1 MNNIM
6 SRERFFEDEHRI
18 IDAAIDLICEV
29 GYEKFST
36 RKLAARLGVSPMT
49 LYNYFSNKEEIVRV
63 SVKVAYEKT
72 FGAIRNDLKE
82 YFEKESSCPLLAYV
96 EIGRKLLVFSKQY
109 PQIYSLVF
117 VNFAPFSDLSPF
129 IECYEYT
136 FQNVLEQ
143 LVDKEIEK
151 ELRRHIYLFQVLV
164 AALVHNIHLGWG
176 SADESAFEVD
186 LLLAYEKLLKPFE
199 RYFPGYS
206 GHQ

>member
-1 MNNIM
+1 MNKIM
-6 SRERFFEDEHRI
+6 SRERFFEDEHQI
-18 IDAAIDLICEV
+18 IDAAIDLISEV

-49 LYNYFSNKEEIVRV
+49 LYNYFTNKEEIVHA
-63 SVKVAYEKT
+63 SVRMAYKKA
-72 FGAIRNDLKE
+72 FGAIQNDLKE

-96 EIGRKLLVFSKQY
+96 EIGRRLLVFSKQY

-117 VNFAPFSDLSPF
+117 VNFAPCSDLSPF
-129 IECYEYT
+129 IECYEST
-136 FQNVLEQ
+136 FQNVLKQ
-143 LVDKEIEK
+143 LIDKNMEK

-199 RYFPGYS
+199 RYFPACS
-206 GHQ
+206 GHR